1 MGTYNSLESPSVVLL
16 KSPHGLSV
24 GRLGALA
31 YLIDDTA
38 YSDVGYPLIGGE
50 CCDIVYQTDHVDLGI
65 REFLYRG

>member
-16 KSPHGLSV
+16 KSAHGLSV

-50 CCDIVYQTDHVDLGI
+50 CCDIVYQTDHVDLSI